1 MLELSMHILDIVQ
14 NALAAG
20 ASRVEIRVREDLGKD
35 LLTLE
40 VEDNGR
46 GMSAELARKVTDPF
60 YTSRTTREVG
70 LGLPLLKLAAERCGG
85 RLEVLSQEGK
95 GTVISATFELDHF
108 DRAPL
113 GDMGETMAVLI
124 GANPGVDFVYDHRVD
139 GQGYRLSTREMREV
153 LGTASLDD
161 PRVHDFIRLDVQE
174 GLKKIKAASFPKIM
188 EVLR

>member
-14 NALAAG
+14 NALAAQ
-20 ASRVEIRVREDLGKD
+20 ASLVEIRVREDREKD

-46 GMSAELARKVTDPF
+46 GMSPELIQKVTDPF

-85 RLEVLSQEGK
+85 RLEVQSQEGK
-95 GTVISATFELDHF
+95 GTKISATFGLDHF

-113 GDMGETMAVLI
+113 GDMGETLAVLI
-124 GANPGVDFVYDHRVD
+124 CGNPEVDFLYEHGVD
-139 GQGYRLSTREMREV
+139 GQTYRLATREMREI
-153 LGTASLDD
+153 LGPVRLDD
-161 PRVHDFIRLDVQE
+161 SRVHDFVRQDVQQ
-174 GLKKIKAASFPKIM
+174 GLKKMNAASFPKIM

>member
-14 NALAAG
+14 NALAAQ
-20 ASRVEIRVREDLGKD
+20 ASQVDIRIQEDLEKD

-40 VEDNGR
+40 VQDNGR
-46 GMSAELARKVTDPF
+46 GMSPELTRRVTDPF
-60 YTSRTTREVG
+60 YTTRTTREVG

-85 RLEVLSQEGK
+85 RLEVQSQEGK
-95 GTVISATFELDHF
+95 GTKISATFGLDHF

-113 GDMGETMAVLI
+113 GDMGETLAVLI
-124 GANPGVDFVYDHRVD
+124 SGNPGVDFLYEHAVD
-139 GQGYRLSTREMREV
+139 GETYRLATREMREI
-153 LGTASLDD
+153 LGPVRLDD
-161 PRVHDFIRLDVQE
+161 PLVHDFVRQDVQQ

>member
-14 NALAAG
+14 NSLAAQ
-20 ASRVEIRVREDLGKD
+20 ASQVDIRIREDLGKD
-35 LLTLE
+35 LLILE

-46 GMSAELARKVTDPF
+46 GMSPELTQRVTDPF

-85 RLEVLSQEGK
+85 RLEVQSQEGK
-95 GTVISATFELDHF
+95 GTRVSATFGLDHF

-113 GDMGETMAVLI
+113 GDMGETLAVLI
-124 GANPGVDFVYDHRVD
+124 CGNPGVDFLYEHGVD
-139 GQGYRLSTREMREV
+139 GQTYRLATREMREI
-153 LGTASLDD
+153 LGPVRLDE
-161 PRVHDFIRLDVQE
+161 PSVHDFIRRDVQQ